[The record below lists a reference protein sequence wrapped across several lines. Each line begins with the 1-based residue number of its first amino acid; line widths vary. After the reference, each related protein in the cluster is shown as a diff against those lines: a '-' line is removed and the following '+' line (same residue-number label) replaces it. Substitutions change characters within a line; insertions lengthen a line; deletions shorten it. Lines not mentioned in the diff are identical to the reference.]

1 MAKTTAKTAAKKV
14 TSKTAVKKTSKAA
27 PKAVKTT
34 AKKPVT
40 KKLTAKAAKAAAA
53 KPSSKKKTE
62 VLKGVDFVTSS
73 KEDIMKFYAQSE
85 GDTGSPE
92 IQIALLTQR
101 ILLLQGH
108 LKGHKKDNH
117 SRRGLLQMVG
127 KRRRLLEYLKRSDL
141 ERHQKMLK
149 AIDVS
154 K

>member
-1 MAKTTAKTAAKKV
+1 MATAK
-14 TSKTAVKKTSKAA
+14 KTATKTSKAKVA
-27 PKAVKTT
+27 KAASK
-34 AKKPVT
+34 AQSK
-40 KKLTAKAAKAAAA
+40 TAKASAKKTTSKAAKTA
-53 KPSSKKKTE
+53 KVSVEKKSSKKDNA
-62 VLKGVDFVTSS
+62 LKSVDFITSS

-92 IQIALLTQR
+92 VQIALLTHR

-127 KRRRLLEYLKRSDL
+127 KRRRLLEYLKRTDV
-141 ERHQKMLK
+141 ERYGKMLK
-149 AIDVS
+149 AIDVA